1 MTKEAFHNEKMYQVT
16 MAMVRRM
23 HSDGLIFPEE
33 YAKVER
39 IFLKKYKP
47 LIGTVYAGMALT
59 PCPSWGIYGEG
70 WYK

>member
-1 MTKEAFHNEKMYQVT
+1 

-23 HSDGLIFPEE
+23 HSDGLISPEE

-39 IFLKKYKP
+39 IFFKKYKP

-70 WYK
+70 GYK

>member
-1 MTKEAFHNEKMYQVT
+1 MTKEEFHNEKMYQAT

-23 HSDGLIFPEE
+23 HSEGLISLEE
-33 YAKVER
+33 YERVEQ

-59 PCPSWGIYGEG
+59 PCPS
-70 WYK
+70 

>member
-1 MTKEAFHNEKMYQVT
+1 MTKEEFHNEKMYQAT

-23 HSDGLIFPEE
+23 HSEGLISSEE
-33 YAKVER
+33 YERVEQ

-59 PCPSWGIYGEG
+59 PCPS
-70 WYK
+70 